1 MTRSKVELHAHLN
14 GSLHPARLWA
24 LKAHHERRFPHEPLP
39 VFPAWFTP
47 PISELQRRSLTFDD
61 VFPLFGVVQALTDH
75 PEAVAQ
81 AVEAVIDDFAAD
93 GVRYLELRSTP
104 RAVPDRMTKLQYM
117 RTILETMETRNARG
131 QILSKYLVSWDRR
144 QSLATAEET
153 LALALDLRAEFPN
166 TLVGVDLSGDPRS
179 GDARSFI
186 PLLEKAR
193 HHGLKLA
200 IHLAEVPNETETW
213 SILTELKPDRIGHGT
228 AIHPSLGGS
237 SRLWP
242 ALLTARIPVEV
253 CLTSNLFCQSV
264 PTLEQHHVVH
274 LKAAHHPFVI
284 CTDDQ
289 GIFFSPLSQEYALV
303 QGLLGSSNEAM
314 DQLALEAID
323 YTFASDS
330 EKDTLRRAFQLP

>member
-104 RAVPDRMTKLQYM
+104 RYTEGVPPATSVSEGVGGGNKWGRGEYM

-131 QILSKYLVSWDRR
+131 QILSKYL
-144 QSLATAEET
+144 
-153 LALALDLRAEFPN
+153 
-166 TLVGVDLSGDPRS
+166 
-179 GDARSFI
+179 
-186 PLLEKAR
+186 AR

>member
-93 GVRYLELRSTP
+93 G
-104 RAVPDRMTKLQYM
+104 
-117 RTILETMETRNARG
+117 
-131 QILSKYLVSWDRR
+131 
-144 QSLATAEET
+144 
-153 LALALDLRAEFPN
+153 
-166 TLVGVDLSGDPRS
+166 
-179 GDARSFI
+179 
-186 PLLEKAR
+186 AR